1 MSRAFSTTAQQLK
14 KLKWS
19 LKGTTVDV
27 TWAQRTAEKAVDKA
41 PGLAGKVDSGNVQG
55 NPHPT
60 IRTGDPYHASI
71 TLGINDIEGK
81 DRVVSAHVYPD
92 GTVKFSKDYGQVKV
106 DADPNAP
113 EGDSTSNK

>member
-14 KLKWS
+14 KLKWF

-27 TWAQRTAEKAVDKA
+27 AWAQNTAEKAVDKA
-41 PGLAGKVDSGNVQG
+41 PGLASKIDSGTVQG

-60 IRTGDPYHASI
+60 IKTDDPYHVSI

-113 EGDSTSNK
+113 KEDSTSK